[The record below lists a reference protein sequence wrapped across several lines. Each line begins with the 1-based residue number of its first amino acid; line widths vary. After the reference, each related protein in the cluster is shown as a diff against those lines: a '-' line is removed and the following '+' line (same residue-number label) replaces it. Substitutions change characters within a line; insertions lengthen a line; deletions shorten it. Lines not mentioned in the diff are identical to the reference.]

1 MSPRPLVLHDA
12 FAFPGGGELVA
23 VTLARAFEADLLTG
37 RFDPAA
43 RSTTVTGNTVVS
55 SVNRGAAGR
64 RSLASRAARGMAKF
78 ALAVRAPAWPARA
91 PGGR

>member
-43 RSTTVTGNTVVS
+43 FPDGYFAGRVPTSLDA
-55 SVNRGAAGR
+55 RARHPPAAG
-64 RSLASRAARGMAKF
+64 GI
-78 ALAVRAPAWPARA
+78 P
-91 PGGR
+91 